1 MKRRSVL
8 AFAPLLALSACGFQL
23 RGSTNLSFSTLY
35 VAGSETSAFVVA
47 LKRQIAATTSTR
59 IAPDAQS
66 AQAVFTL
73 LGDLH
78 ESGQTASGH
87 LHDVSA
93 HETTMAAQGQDDD
106 SKLLHALMHASHCC
120 GHLTGI
126 VAGTH
131 WLPLP
136 LVAADAPAHEAAARP
151 LSIPVNHFRPPITA

>member
-1 MKRRSVL
+1 MWPMYGLFRHCSRLLRLPALALLVL
-8 AFAPLLALSACGFQL
+8 AVLS
-23 RGSTNLSFSTLY
+23 N
-35 VAGSETSAFVVA
+35 
-47 LKRQIAATTSTR
+47 
-59 IAPDAQS
+59 P
-66 AQAVFTL
+66 VFTL

-136 LVAADAPAHEAAARP
+136 LPATEAPVHVLAVQLQHV
-151 LSIPVNHFRPPITA
+151 PVNHFRPPIAA